1 MYINGE
7 ETYLYSP
14 FELKRWTAEEVEK
27 EYYQIKKK
35 YNPNAVAPS
44 QHADNIDVL
53 SQIQYLFGEM
63 AARCE
68 KEYAL
73 ERLQVEYDEAVILK
87 TLRKNWNEKE
97 NGKAPSI
104 EVFKA
109 EARVACKDKWNKV
122 YDLEEQTSK
131 FKSAYKSYAERIN
144 ALKYKINAS
153 KLEIGVQ

>member
-14 FELKRWTAEEVEK
+14 FELKRWTTEEVEK
-27 EYYQIKKK
+27 EYYELKKR
-35 YNPNAVAPS
+35 YNPDAVAPS
-44 QHADNIDVL
+44 QHADNIDTL

-73 ERLQVEYDEAVILK
+73 EKLQVEYDEATILK
-87 TLRKNWNEKE
+87 TLRKSWNEKE
-97 NGKAPSI
+97 SGKAPAI
-104 EVFKA
+104 DVFKA
-109 EARVACKDKWNKV
+109 EARVACKDKWKRV
-122 YDLEEQTSK
+122 FDLEEETSK
-131 FKSAYKSYAERIN
+131 FKSAYKSYGERIN